1 MKLLIYR
8 NYFLAVCLLAIFI
21 GLAPLF
27 ISGLQPRIHATSD
40 FGVLGSVLRT
50 SVTIKVFAGISIGTT
65 LPVMV
70 DIILDR
76 CSNIS
81 FFDLTNTC
89 VVLVV
94 IILSGTLYLSLNDQ
108 YYMAYLYVT
117 LFYTVMI
124 TTTASVLYSI
134 SKGAIATKCKL
145 SPLLFL
151 CPIIGIAATHIL
163 LTVSMLVPGSRAI
176 YIALTIVRV
185 LFSGVAFI
193 AMYGWWF
200 FSLWRYYKTQ
210 QQFGVEETKE
220 ITYMA
225 GELFFY
231 FCHVALFS
239 TGNISQNFLNADE
252 NFLIFYYI
260 IIILFSVFMTV
271 LPGRLLREMSE
282 IKESVLRLKREFVRY
297 VSHEIRSPLNVAHA
311 GLEILKADLETMGAS
326 LVYKYMAAK
335 KSINLRIEDQAEASE
350 YFVGGISFT
359 PEGGD
364 ITMRIAR
371 VAVAS
376 STKVGS
382 SSQDE
387 INPIE
392 KLDDDSLDKKI
403 SGFLRFEVLDS
414 GAGMGSSFAIE
425 LPFYFRN
432 MANQAAAVLDSNVAL
447 VPRQLQPRSHMGPVT
462 VVRIAPYEYI
472 PDMVVADD
480 DAAIK
485 GVTETLSILI
495 VDDSSANRD
504 SSSRSRIVQ
513 PRVQDNLD
521 QVARCLHSGPFTS
534 KFTRIFNVLDFR
546 SEIATSED
554 ARLHYEELLS
564 KTAKFRGRPFHDL
577 KGYTGPWIENYFIDT
592 FISKPLPFFGGLFP
606 LFVQWTDYEVGM
618 KLNRTDFSKRVDDE
632 MIYDEIRRWLRPDL
646 IYITVAQANNG
657 LRVFQDIR
665 SNGNRINVLVLSAG
679 GEGNVAVPLLKGDLK
694 EPRGFNRSQIQN
706 LLGFFGSVENG
717 PRQRLLM
724 K

>member
-271 LPGRLLREMSE
+271 LPADGHDHDHGDAVMALNNCDDDQFALKTNHANHASSEGTVVLYIDKFRVEQILRNLVSNAIKFTPNNGTITIRFTIISTSTAAASANAAGSPPKLLDQPILKLED
-282 IKESVLRLKREFVRY
+282 ESVEKQIHSY
-297 VSHEIRSPLNVAHA
+297 
-311 GLEILKADLETMGAS
+311 
-326 LVYKYMAAK
+326 
-335 KSINLRIEDQAEASE
+335 LRIEVVD
-350 YFVGGISFT
+350 
-359 PEGGD
+359 
-364 ITMRIAR
+364 
-371 VAVAS
+371 
-376 STKVGS
+376 
-382 SSQDE
+382 
-387 INPIE
+387 N
-392 KLDDDSLDKKI
+392 
-403 SGFLRFEVLDS
+403 
-414 GAGMGSSFAIE
+414 GA
-425 LPFYFRN
+425 
-432 MANQAAAVLDSNVAL
+432 
-447 VPRQLQPRSHMGPVT
+447 
-462 VVRIAPYEYI
+462 
-472 PDMVVADD
+472 
-480 DAAIK
+480 
-485 GVTETLSILI
+485 
-495 VDDSSANRD
+495 
-504 SSSRSRIVQ
+504 
-513 PRVQDNLD
+513 
-521 QVARCLHSGPFTS
+521 
-534 KFTRIFNVLDFR
+534 
-546 SEIATSED
+546 
-554 ARLHYEELLS
+554 
-564 KTAKFRGRPFHDL
+564 
-577 KGYTGPWIENYFIDT
+577 
-592 FISKPLPFFGGLFP
+592 
-606 LFVQWTDYEVGM
+606 
-618 KLNRTDFSKRVDDE
+618 
-632 MIYDEIRRWLRPDL
+632 
-646 IYITVAQANNG
+646 
-657 LRVFQDIR
+657 
-665 SNGNRINVLVLSAG
+665 
-679 GEGNVAVPLLKGDLK
+679 
-694 EPRGFNRSQIQN
+694 
-706 LLGFFGSVENG
+706 
-717 PRQRLLM
+717 
-724 K
+724 